1 VSSND
6 AKNILCLVTGALALI
21 LAALHFARYKKGPKQ
36 LLRKIEWLRTFYVW
50 LGALAILGGAWAF
63 LFPLAITADFGKD
76 GDGAALRQML
86 IYTTGGVLGVITLGE
101 NHRKNSLE
109 KAKNDQDHIRQV
121 HAERRSRYTT
131 AVEQLSSDKAS
142 IRLGGVYTLVGLVD
156 EWLSDEKT
164 TSSPEERHKEGQVI
178 INNLCAYI
186 RSPLPL
192 AERAEQLDKDY
203 AKDLQNDFDG
213 DIEKFDAD
221 KRAFARDKAALEE
234 ERQVRQS
241 IIEEIC
247 ERLQDFDEPG
257 PWSSFDY
264 DFSNALFFYDTD
276 FRNSYFD
283 ALSKFTGAKFT
294 KKVGL
299 LGTNFTERAPFSGAT
314 FAEGAKF
321 IEANFTERAPFSGA
335 TFNQGALFSYATFE
349 QDADFSKAKFTGNA
363 NFSWAKFTD
372 AHFFEAE
379 FTGSAD
385 FSMAE
390 FTGSAD
396 FFEAEFTGSADFSMA
411 EFTGSA
417 DFSGATFEE
426 KPIFERALGDKT
438 YKARFSYKAK
448 PENYNFKVSHN
459 SRYKIE
465 TEEKEYNETKFIIPK
480 GAELFDPDEP
490 SEQGNKKGKNKGVTV
505 QNFITQSHGSNH
517 FDGGNNAV
525 KDSFTN
531 DKKKK
536 SKAAYWTIYSL
547 ITLGITV
554 FGGIIVWSMTQHHD
568 SKPDNTVSQP
578 VASASTSTGTTQS
591 PQVTVSPSPSP
602 SYTLSPSSTYS
613 GEASSTTSLNSPV
626 PATRPEGSPPGR
638 ISVEFDDAPS
648 SGEKIGRDKYQI
660 SSSGHVGLRVGWSS
674 ISYNNT
680 VSSNDCE
687 VVLTS
692 SGPAPVKGEIR
703 TAKCTDTYG
712 TSLEFSEP
720 GEYTISVE
728 DKQSGNTGSRVIQIV
743 K

>member
-1 VSSND
+1 MEF
-6 AKNILCLVTGALALI
+6 TGD
-21 LAALHFARYKKGPKQ
+21 
-36 LLRKIEWLRTFYVW
+36 
-50 LGALAILGGAWAF
+50 
-63 LFPLAITADFGKD
+63 ADFSW
-76 GDGAALRQML
+76 A
-86 IYTTGGVLGVITLGE
+86 
-101 NHRKNSLE
+101 
-109 KAKNDQDHIRQV
+109 
-121 HAERRSRYTT
+121 
-131 AVEQLSSDKAS
+131 
-142 IRLGGVYTLVGLVD
+142 
-156 EWLSDEKT
+156 
-164 TSSPEERHKEGQVI
+164 
-178 INNLCAYI
+178 
-186 RSPLPL
+186 
-192 AERAEQLDKDY
+192 
-203 AKDLQNDFDG
+203 
-213 DIEKFDAD
+213 
-221 KRAFARDKAALEE
+221 
-234 ERQVRQS
+234 
-241 IIEEIC
+241 
-247 ERLQDFDEPG
+247 
-257 PWSSFDY
+257 
-264 DFSNALFFYDTD
+264 
-276 FRNSYFD
+276 
-283 ALSKFTGAKFT
+283 KFTG
-294 KKVGL
+294 
-299 LGTNFTERAPFSGAT
+299 N
-314 FAEGAKF
+314 
-321 IEANFTERAPFSGA
+321 
-335 TFNQGALFSYATFE
+335 
-349 QDADFSKAKFTGNA
+349 ADFSKAKFTGNA

>member
-1 VSSND
+1 MEF
-6 AKNILCLVTGALALI
+6 TGD
-21 LAALHFARYKKGPKQ
+21 
-36 LLRKIEWLRTFYVW
+36 
-50 LGALAILGGAWAF
+50 
-63 LFPLAITADFGKD
+63 ADFSW
-76 GDGAALRQML
+76 A
-86 IYTTGGVLGVITLGE
+86 
-101 NHRKNSLE
+101 
-109 KAKNDQDHIRQV
+109 
-121 HAERRSRYTT
+121 
-131 AVEQLSSDKAS
+131 
-142 IRLGGVYTLVGLVD
+142 
-156 EWLSDEKT
+156 
-164 TSSPEERHKEGQVI
+164 
-178 INNLCAYI
+178 
-186 RSPLPL
+186 
-192 AERAEQLDKDY
+192 
-203 AKDLQNDFDG
+203 
-213 DIEKFDAD
+213 
-221 KRAFARDKAALEE
+221 
-234 ERQVRQS
+234 
-241 IIEEIC
+241 
-247 ERLQDFDEPG
+247 
-257 PWSSFDY
+257 
-264 DFSNALFFYDTD
+264 
-276 FRNSYFD
+276 
-283 ALSKFTGAKFT
+283 KFTG
-294 KKVGL
+294 
-299 LGTNFTERAPFSGAT
+299 N
-314 FAEGAKF
+314 
-321 IEANFTERAPFSGA
+321 
-335 TFNQGALFSYATFE
+335 
-349 QDADFSKAKFTGNA
+349 ADFSKAKFTGNA

-372 AHFFEAE
+372 AH
-379 FTGSAD
+379 
-385 FSMAE
+385 
-390 FTGSAD
+390 